1 MLSDR
6 KLYNLKKLLA
16 TPGKKCSLKNY
27 DTKYKGKQLTRKDAE
42 ALLELGRKHLA
53 EIQDKLYAHNQ
64 YSVLIILQAMDA
76 AGKDGAVKHI
86 MSGFNPL
93 GVKVYS
99 FKAPNSH
106 ELDHD
111 YFWRHSLALP
121 ARGEI
126 AIHNR
131 SHYENVIVTK
141 VHPEWILN
149 ENIPGIKSVKD
160 IDKKFWEKRYKQIA
174 RFEKNLAQNGTV
186 ILKFFLHLS
195 KKEQKKRFLERIDD
209 PSKNWKFSLSDLKE
223 RAYWDDYQKVFE
235 EAIEK
240 TSRSNAPWYIIP
252 ADDKWFARL
261 AIAAVIYR
269 EFESLKL
276 KYPEVTDT
284 QLAELQKARLHLMAE
299 ENNSDKRKKNA
310 KKQDNKVKEKRSA
323 AGEKKKENIKP
334 SRVQIS
340 ATA

>member
-1 MLSDR
+1 MLTTER
-6 KLYNLKKLLA
+6 LLNLKKLLA
-16 TPGKKCSLKNY
+16 SPGKKCALKNF
-27 DTKYKGKQLTRKDAE
+27 DTKYTGKELTRKDAE
-42 ALLELGRKHLA
+42 MLLDMGRKQLA

-64 YSVLIILQAMDA
+64 YSVLIIFQAMDA

-111 YFWRHSLALP
+111 YFWRHNLALP

-131 SHYENVIVTK
+131 SHYENVLATK

-149 ENIPGIKSVKD
+149 ENIPDVSSLKD
-160 IDKKFWEKRYKQIA
+160 INKDFWEKRYKQIN
-174 RFEKNLAQNGTV
+174 RFEKNMAQNGTI
-186 ILKFFLHLS
+186 ILKFFLNIS

-223 RAYWDDYQKVFE
+223 RAYWDDYQRAFE
-235 EAIEK
+235 EAISK
-240 TSRSNAPWYIIP
+240 TSKTHAPWYIIP

-269 EFESLKL
+269 EFGKLKL

-284 QLAELQKARLHLMAE
+284 QKAELQKARLHLMAE
-299 ENNSDKRKKNA
+299 NGA
-310 KKQDNKVKEKRSA
+310 M
-323 AGEKKKENIKP
+323 EKKKTKKAPKKSVKNKKAVTKKTEPIVVKGE
-334 SRVQIS
+334 
-340 ATA
+340 A